1 MARVGGRKVIVQR
14 LAIIR
19 RNVLAELQDELDD
32 QAQDLLEE
40 SQRRAPQL
48 TGALV
53 LTAGTDSEDNRASGR
68 LRRTVFYREEYAIY
82 QHEGYFNPGPISTE
96 KLGGSFAIG
105 RKYLQRPF
113 DELAPGFKKRSA
125 VAVERAL
132 RLTLR

>member
-1 MARVGGRKVIVQR
+1 MARVRGRKVIVQR

-48 TGALV
+48 TGALI
-53 LTAGTDSEDNRASGR
+53 LTAGTDSEDNRARGQ
-68 LRRTVFYREEYAIY
+68 LRRSVFYREEYAIY
-82 QHEGYFNPGPISTE
+82 QHEAFYHPGPVTSE
-96 KLGGSFAIG
+96 KLGASFAIG
-105 RKYLQRPF
+105 RKYLQQPF
-113 DELAPGFKKRSA
+113 NEMAPGFKKRSA
-125 VAVERAL
+125 QAVERAL